1 MTNVSAEL
9 NLLLA
14 DYQVLYQKL
23 RTFHWNVKGPLFFG
37 LHEKF
42 EELYLQTAE
51 TVDELAE
58 RVLALGDKPLGTL
71 KDQLDSARL
80 SEASGDESAEQM
92 VAAIRDDLA
101 TLDAPQRA
109 LVEKAAAANDQST
122 ANLVDGLCDAQE
134 KTRWMLGAFLG
145 G

>member
-1 MTNVSAEL
+1 MTNISSEL

-51 TVDELAE
+51 TVDEIAE

-71 KDQLDSARL
+71 KDQLASARL
-80 SEASGDESAEQM
+80 SEATGDESAEQM

-101 TLDAPQRA
+101 TLDAPQRS
-109 LVEKAAAANDQST
+109 LVEKASDAKDQST
-122 ANLVDGLCDAQE
+122 ANLIDGLCDAQE
-134 KTRWMLGAFLG
+134 KTRWMLGAFLAG
-145 G
+145 